1 MLITI
6 SSLLNQTELAETRD
20 ALETVEWSDGA
31 KTAGRTARNVKQNRQ
46 ADLSGSRGQAL
57 HELLLRKI
65 SGHPVL
71 QAAARPAKF
80 SRLLISETADHG
92 GYGDHTDNA
101 LMGRGAARIRTDL
114 SFTLFLSEPA
124 RYEGGELVIDM
135 PGYTQAVKPDAG
147 DLVLYPSGTIH
158 QVAPV
163 TKGTRIAC
171 VGWLQSLIRDAAC
184 REILFDMENLR
195 ASLRASL
202 PQGSR
207 ELLTLD
213 KSIANLVRLW
223 AET

>member
-6 SSLLNQTELAETRD
+6 SSVLSQDDLAQTHD
-20 ALETVEWSDGA
+20 ALKTIEWSDGA
-31 KTAGRTARNVKQNRQ
+31 RTAGRTAQRVKQNRQ
-46 ADLSGSRGQAL
+46 ANLAGSRGQTL
-57 HELLLRKI
+57 HEFLLKRI
-65 SGHPVL
+65 STHPVL

-80 SRLLISETADHG
+80 SRLIVSETADRG

-101 LMGRGAARIRTDL
+101 LMGKGTARIRTDL
-114 SFTLFLSEPA
+114 SFTLFLSPPES
-124 RYEGGELVIDM
+124 YDGGELVIDM

-147 DLVLYPSGTIH
+147 DLVLYPSGSIH

-163 TKGTRIAC
+163 TKGQRLAC
-171 VGWLQSLIRDAAC
+171 VGWLQSLVRDAAC

-195 ASLRASL
+195 VSLRDSL
-202 PQGSR
+202 PAGSR

-213 KSIANLVRLW
+213 KSIANLMRLW